1 MNCFLELD
9 DLGVPGGGGG
19 GGHAAVPLCVLWVDL
34 HDAGVPRGSAERTLR
49 PNPDMGVFGLGKL
62 NVR

>member
-34 HDAGVPRGSAERTLR
+34 HDAGSKRLCGEDTET
-49 PNPDMGVFGLGKL
+49 
-62 NVR
+62 